1 MQVIGLGAQDD
12 FALARDF
19 IESGG
24 LATPD
29 MLWDPS
35 FSTWQT
41 FGVTANSQM
50 IILSP
55 DLQQGSALIYGFDD
69 TQREQILELVSNV

>member
-19 IESGG
+19 IDRGG
-24 LATPD
+24 LTTPD

-50 IILSP
+50 IVLSP
-55 DLQQGSALIYGFDD
+55 DLSQGSTLIFGFDEAK
-69 TQREQILELVSNV
+69 REQILELVSNV